1 MCCLAV
7 SQLLILGNSIL
18 SNAKK
23 DQDTDTNEDV
33 VNIDWP
39 EDSVE
44 KAKVIKT
51 KAQSMAGSMEAVSI
65 SFITGMHVSDF
76 LIDCYILIFL
86 NYTFFGP
93 QVIEIKALLLLL
105 IHFLVN
111 LACMNISLSVSK
123 LMSIFSFAQKSRKWR
138 HKHLSS
144 ISGTCL

>member
-138 HKHLSS
+138 HKQY
-144 ISGTCL
+144 

>member
-93 QVIEIKALLLLL
+93 QVIGIKALLLL
-105 IHFLVN
+105 FY
-111 LACMNISLSVSK
+111 
-123 LMSIFSFAQKSRKWR
+123 
-138 HKHLSS
+138 
-144 ISGTCL
+144 G